1 MFPLSTVLFPGA
13 SLPLHVFE
21 PRYRA
26 LLADSL
32 VGNGGFGVVLID
44 RGSEVGGGDHRVD
57 VGTMADIVQ
66 VFGVEGGRSMVM
78 TRGTRR
84 IRVARWL
91 SDDPYPRAM
100 VEDHP
105 SPTGPDGARGVEEAR
120 RALARLCSLLSELGE
135 DVALPPGPDPSGSDE
150 ALAWALCRR
159 APLGP
164 LDQQSLLAS
173 PDTSSRMTRLAELC
187 RAAADDVVH
196 LLSDGGR

>member
-1 MFPLSTVLFPGA
+1 MSGICGMFPLSTVLFPGA

-32 VGNGGFGVVLID
+32 AGDGGFGVVLID

-91 SDDPYPRAM
+91 SDDPYPRAE
-100 VEDHP
+100 VE
-105 SPTGPDGARGVEEAR
+105 
-120 RALARLCSLLSELGE
+120 
-135 DVALPPGPDPSGSDE
+135 
-150 ALAWALCRR
+150 
-159 APLGP
+159 
-164 LDQQSLLAS
+164 
-173 PDTSSRMTRLAELC
+173 
-187 RAAADDVVH
+187 
-196 LLSDGGR
+196 